1 MSSYTPAQAPERVRL
16 VLQSARAVSR
26 LLNGVE
32 SVLCATLVVAFS
44 LLLLINVTLRY
55 GFARPLYFAEEACVL
70 IMIWMAFLATSLAL
84 ARRELVAV
92 TLLLDHL
99 PARPRRWLRA
109 ASDVVVILL
118 LLLMLYAA
126 CVWILS
132 DSVRYERAIT
142 LGLPKWPFF
151 AVLPAVFATMSVH
164 AFVNVLEDLWGDVE
178 PRGLAEE
185 ARLS

>member
-1 MSSYTPAQAPERVRL
+1 MSLRAPGQAPERARR

-26 LLNGVE
+26 VLNGLE
-32 SVLCATLVVAFS
+32 RLLCAALVVAFS

-55 GFARPLYFAEEACVL
+55 VFARPLYFAEEACVL
-70 IMIWMAFLATSLAL
+70 IMIGMAFLATSLAL

-99 PARPRRWLRA
+99 PARPQRWLRT

-126 CVWILS
+126 SVWILS
-132 DSVRYERAIT
+132 NSVQYERAIT

-164 AFVNVLEDLWGDVE
+164 AFVNILEDLWGDVE
-178 PRGLAEE
+178 PRALAEE
-185 ARLS
+185 TRLS

>member
-1 MSSYTPAQAPERVRL
+1 MSSYTPAQAPERVRR

-26 LLNGVE
+26 VLNGVE

-126 CVWILS
+126 SVWILS